1 MHIMYHGANVEARGQ
16 LSVYYV
22 VPGTKTEVVSLGG
35 KSFYALSHPTALVK
49 SIFHFHLIAKEAP
62 RNATTTTTT
71 KRNAKMYLGSWRPGF
86 WCRTAHSS
94 FSDLLEHG
102 E

>member
-16 LSVYYV
+16 LSIYYV

-35 KSFYALSHPTALVK
+35 KSFYALSHPIALVK

-62 RNATTTTTT
+62 RNATTTTKKKKCKDVSRFMETWLLVQ
-71 KRNAKMYLGSWRPGF
+71 N
-86 WCRTAHSS
+86 CS
-94 FSDLLEHG
+94 FQLQ
-102 E
+102 